1 MPWES
6 AAYRHTHGF
15 CKVGDAWPDPCSKH
29 GRGRLKGGPFG
40 LVATEGGRYFLPTLN
55 VSEQGV
61 KSVQKPAVMDS
72 LSSSISLARLGAV
85 NAQVQYGGVAVR
97 DRRAGF
103 LLRHVTNPAPCSVG
117 SRSPLAFGCE
127 KTAGSNDLDHD
138 SSFPLID
145 SHSKRRFRCTAKLCK
160 PCNALDRQFPTKL
173 AITSWPEGCSS

>member
-1 MPWES
+1 MARPVFETRTRPPKRRPLRIGRDRGWQIFSSNIE
-6 AAYRHTHGF
+6 RFGTRR
-15 CKVGDAWPDPCSKH
+15 KVSPETRSY
-29 GRGRLKGGPFG
+29 G
-40 LVATEGGRYFLPTLN
+40 LTLLIN
-55 VSEQGV
+55 FAGT
-61 KSVQKPAVMDS
+61 AG
-72 LSSSISLARLGAV
+72 SSQRSGTI
-85 NAQVQYGGVAVR
+85 QYGGVAVR

-103 LLRHVTNPAPCSVG
+103 LLRHVTNPAPCLVG

-138 SSFPLID
+138 SNFPLID